1 MSTLVTGLDEWLI
14 RTTIGGGVVLLAGA
28 LWMLISRQPAQ
39 RQRIG
44 ELALLFALLVAVL
57 AALPSWWSLSPSK
70 TELAFADDALAT
82 RTSFNHDHSVSPK
95 NDNDVSRWDDEEDPE
110 IITLLDPVQA
120 EHSTIE
126 KEDPKPCVQSAN
138 ECTEPSSSW
147 NFMEEPIL
155 LWTFRIFGAIYLLL
169 VGAFFIRCGCGYY
182 GLWRYWRQRR
192 PAPAHVIR
200 VLEELAPD
208 PESQPRIGVCSF
220 VHGPVS
226 YGIWKPTIL
235 LPPEYCNEGDPEKL
249 RWILAHELTHLQRRD
264 AWGCLLLA
272 VGGAV
277 YFHLPWFWWLKRHV
291 RLAQEYVADAAAAKI
306 ASAVDYAQYL
316 LSLTTLAKEPTL
328 ASGHAAG
335 VFESHSDLYRRVHM
349 LLRQRNLVEGSCP
362 RWWTFSA
369 AASFLVLAACSA
381 GVGVQAD
388 EPGQKREV
396 VVTVVNDDDK
406 KSDDKKAEKKQ
417 EFRIVIDEKD
427 GKGTHVFRIDDGKV
441 VEDKSGDKKMVW
453 RLAGGDG
460 DVQKKIDE
468 AMKKIDQ
475 ALERLPKD
483 GASDARA
490 RLEEVKNLLK
500 KMRDNKGAVGFAFG
514 DGNAFQWQGK
524 EQFGQWRKMVD
535 DEREKA
541 EKARDLALEAV
552 RRQRVQAQDEQKAR
566 RDEVEARLK
575 TARARLK
582 EGKMDKDEA
591 IQELEKA
598 IAEKEAVLKKL
609 KDAERKGADERD
621 KKAVQDF
628 LSKDLLAARGAEA
641 RAQAEDAKARADVA
655 VARARRLAEVNAQ
668 GARAKGGESSS
679 SAKGRLGIT
688 MSSVDSNLRNYLDI
702 PEGQGVFITEVFDPS
717 AAWNN
722 GRGMKSSDILVEFAG
737 KKVSSD
743 PEKFRDVISNTSEGT
758 YEAVVIRKGRRTT
771 LSNIKLPGQEK
782 KERKSSPKDGDDAS
796 GDKQQRI
803 EFKVAPSGEVLK
815 VNPDTIK
822 LHVDGLTTLGGLKTL
837 DKDAIKGDIVLKLD
851 DVKKD
856 LKNLDGDIKAKVELL
871 QPQLDK
877 LGENVKAHIE
887 LVKPE
892 IDKGVLR
899 VTGQLAKPDVAA
911 GLHTITAQPLKLLL
925 HDGQDGS
932 GKPRLG
938 VQMETVPES
947 IASQIDLADD
957 RGLMVR
963 EVIEGSAAEK
973 AGFQKGDIITMFANK
988 PVTRDASEFHD
999 TIKGLKSGTYTAT
1012 VLRKGK
1018 EVRIR
1023 NIRLEDAAKVKEQDK
1038 TKAKDWTVEGDKK
1051 ETEDKDEKTTAK
1063 RKTKDDFFPRNNN
1076 FNVIGANKQTS
1087 VSINNGEFTL
1097 KQKDEGKSLTVTGT
1111 IVNGKPSPK
1120 TITLKDGDTEKEYKS
1135 VNEVPQPQRREVEQA
1150 LRGISG
1156 GGNNM
1161 VRFGNPNFQF
1171 GDINAAQMK
1180 HIQDAM
1186 KELQKQLGQDN
1197 PAFQQME
1204 EEMKR
1209 LEKELKRL
1217 RDGKGGDDKN

>member
-1 MSTLVTGLDEWLI
+1 MQALVTSLDGWLI
-14 RTTIGGGVVLLAGA
+14 RTTIAGGVVLLAGA

-44 ELALLFALLVAVL
+44 ELALLFALLVAL
-57 AALPSWWSLSPSK
+57 FAALPTWWSLSPSK
-70 TELAFADDALAT
+70 TELALADDTQVT
-82 RTSFNHDHSVSPK
+82 RTSSTHDHYLPPR
-95 NDNDVSRWDDEEDPE
+95 NDNNGPGWDDEEYFE
-110 IITLLDPVQA
+110 IISLLEFVQA
-120 EHSTIE
+120 EHNTV
-126 KEDPKPCVQSAN
+126 KEDPKPCVQSSN

-147 NFMEEPIL
+147 SFMGQTIL
-155 LWTFRIFGAIYLLL
+155 VWTIRILGAIYLLL
-169 VGAFFIRCGCGYY
+169 VGTFLIRCGCGYY

-200 VLEELAPD
+200 VLEELAPN
-208 PESQPRIGVCSF
+208 PQLQPRIGVCSF

-272 VGGAV
+272 LGGAV

-369 AASFLVLAACSA
+369 AASFLVLAACTA
-381 GVGVQAD
+381 GVRVQAD
-388 EPGQKREV
+388 EPGKKQEV
-396 VVTVVNDDDK
+396 ILNLVVDDDQ
-406 KSDDKKAEKKQ
+406 KSDKKTEKKQ
-417 EFRIVIDEKD
+417 EFRIVVGDKD

-441 VEDKSGDKKMVW
+441 VEDKSPDKKTVW
-453 RLAGGDG
+453 RLAGSDG

-483 GASDARA
+483 GAADARA
-490 RLEEVKNLLK
+490 RLEEVKSLLK
-500 KMRDNKGAVGFAFG
+500 KMRDKGAAGFAFG

-524 EQFGQWRKMVD
+524 EQFGQWRKMAD

-541 EKARDLALEAV
+541 TKERDLAVDAV
-552 RRQRVQAQDEQKAR
+552 RRQRVQAQDAEQKAR
-566 RDEVEARLK
+566 REDIEARLQ

-591 IQELEKA
+591 IHELEKA

-609 KDAERKGADERD
+609 KEAERKAGDESRD
-621 KKAVQDF
+621 KKTVQDF
-628 LSKDLLAARGAEA
+628 LNKDLVAAQGAEP
-641 RAQAEDAKARADVA
+641 RAQAGATKAQSDVA
-655 VARARRLAEVNAQ
+655 AAHARRLGEVYTQ
-668 GARAKGGESSS
+668 RAKAKSDESGST
-679 SAKGRLGIT
+679 AKGRLGIT
-688 MSSVDSNLRNYLDI
+688 MSPVDSNLRNYLDI

-737 KKVSSD
+737 KQVSSD

-771 LSNIKLPGQEK
+771 LSGIKLPGKEK
-782 KERKSSPKDGDDAS
+782 KEPKSPPKDGDEAS
-796 GDKQQRI
+796 GDKRQRL
-803 EFKVAPSGEVLK
+803 EFKVVPAGEVK

-822 LHVDGLTTLGGLKTL
+822 LHVDGLTALGGLKAV
-837 DKDAIKGDIVLKLD
+837 DKDAIKGDIVVRLD
-851 DVKKD
+851 DVKKE
-856 LKNLDGDIKAKVELL
+856 LKNLDGDIKAKVDLL

-877 LGENVKAHIE
+877 LGQEMKAHIE

-892 IDKGVLR
+892 IDKGVLK
-899 VTGQLAKPDVAA
+899 LAGELKPEVAA
-911 GLHTITAQPLKLLL
+911 RLHSVKELPLKLMVGE
-925 HDGQDGS
+925 GQDSS

-938 VQMETVPES
+938 VQMQTVPEAV
-947 IASQIDLADD
+947 ASQIDLADD

-963 EVIEGSAAEK
+963 EVIDGSAAEK

-988 PVTRDASEFHD
+988 PVTREASEFHD
-999 TIKGLKSGTYTAT
+999 LIKGLKPGTYTAT

-1023 NIRLEDAAKVKEQDK
+1023 NIRLEDVAKVKEQDK
-1038 TKAKDWTVEGDKK
+1038 AKAKDWTVEGDKK
-1051 ETEDKDEKTTAK
+1051 ETEDKEENKSAAK
-1063 RKTKDDFFPRNNN
+1063 KKTKDDFFPRNN
-1076 FNVIGANKQTS
+1076 FNVAGLVGANKQTS

-1120 TITLKDGDTEKEYKS
+1120 TITLKDGDNEKEYKS
-1135 VNEVPQPQRREVEQA
+1135 LNEVPQPQRREVEQA
-1150 LRGISG
+1150 LRGISS

-1161 VRFGNPNFQF
+1161 VRFGNPNLQF

-1204 EEMKR
+1204 EEMKK